1 MSIVRLNAVTR
12 EVGTFVILDE
22 IVAAIALGDRIGLV
36 GPNGAGK
43 TTLLRLIAGRD
54 EPDSGEVSRKRG
66 LTIGLLSQ
74 EAHFDAVF
82 MASPDLRTAVRSGA
96 AHLDRMAETLA
107 AFERDGRA
115 GEGAYADLQHEYD
128 VLGGYTLDLRVD
140 SALSGL
146 GLREGRVDEAAG
158 RDVRRRADARLAG
171 PPRDRRPGPA
181 AARRAHEPP
190 RPRRP
195 RMARGP
201 PAQAPRVA
209 PGRLARSRVPRRGR
223 DADLG
228 AARPPPDRVPRRLQR
243 LPPPARGARRPRG
256 EGRRHHRRVDR
267 PRARARPALPEPPQV
282 REDARARGSP
292 REAAGR
298 EAGGPEGGPPARDPD
313 RLARGRRAD
322 PVGRD
327 RRPHRGPR
335 GRVPARSWGGHG
347 RREPGDRAAGRGQG
361 PVPRRAARRAH
372 RHRRAERR
380 GQDDAAAH
388 DRRGAAAARRDAD
401 VRERGPAGLPGAAPR
416 RGDPRRRPC
425 STP

>member
-82 MASPDLRTAVRSGA
+82 MAAPDLRTAVRSGA

-115 GEGAYADLQHEYD
+115 GEPAYADLQHEYD

-140 SALSGL
+140 SALERAR
-146 GLREGRVDEAAG
+146 LREGRMGEAAVG
-158 RDVRRRADARLAG
+158 DVRRGADPGVAR
-171 PPRDRRPGPA
+171 PPRDRRPRPA
-181 AARRAHEPP
+181 AARRAHQPP
-190 RPRRP
+190 RPRRA

-201 PAQAPRVA
+201 PAQAPRLA
-209 PGRLARSRVPRRGR
+209 AGGLARPGVPRRGR
-223 DADLG
+223 DPDLG
-228 AARPPPDRVPRRLQR
+228 AARPQADRVPRRLQR
-243 LPPPARGARRPRG
+243 VSPPARGARRPGRQ
-256 EGRRHHRRVDR
+256 GRRHHRRVDR

-282 REDARARGSP
+282 LEDARARGPP
-292 REAAGR
+292 REAPRR
-298 EAGGPEGGPPARDPD
+298 EAGGPEGRSPAGDPD
-313 RLARGRRAD
+313 RLARRRRPDAIR
-322 PVGRD
+322 RD
-327 RRPHRGPR
+327 RRPDRGPR
-335 GRVPARSWGGHG
+335 RRLPAGPWRGDG
-347 RREPGDRAAGRGQG
+347 RRQPGVGAADRGAGA
-361 PVPRRAARRAH
+361 VPRGPARRAH
-372 RHRRAERR
+372 RHRRARTARARPRSCARSPGSCRR
-380 GQDDAAAH
+380 STGRSRSGTRSSWATW
-388 DRRGAAAARRDAD
+388 RSSAARRS
-401 VRERGPAGLPGAAPR
+401 RG
-416 RGDPRRRPC
+416 RPC